1 MLKVFGVW
9 CGGVKKADRGIRFFC
24 GWCGGLPDEAV
35 EGLGEGEV
43 DAS

>member
-1 MLKVFGVW
+1 MKVFGVW
-9 CGGVKKADRGIRFFC
+9 CGGVKKADRGIRFFL
-24 GWCGGLPDEAV
+24 WVVWELSNETV